1 MNACLRSLTLKHD
14 FFSVDSWFAREEFLS
29 FVSLTEDEL
38 DEVCDTLRRKY
49 GAGIFS
55 AAGAC
60 RKEQV
65 RRKCGGP

>member
-1 MNACLRSLTLKHD
+1 M
-14 FFSVDSWFAREEFLS
+14 
-29 FVSLTEDEL
+29 SLTEDEL

-55 AAGAC
+55 AAGVC

-65 RRKCGGP
+65 RRATYYVPRPTYDGK